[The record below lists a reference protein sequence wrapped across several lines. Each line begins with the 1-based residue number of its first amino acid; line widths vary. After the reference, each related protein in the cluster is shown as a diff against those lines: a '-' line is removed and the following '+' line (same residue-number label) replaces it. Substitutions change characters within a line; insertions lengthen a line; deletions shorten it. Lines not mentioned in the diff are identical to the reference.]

1 MLSLV
6 WDKGFILPNLYQ
18 SQDII
23 EKTNHLN
30 RNGQINCSLN
40 YLYLCC
46 VKSQQQLP
54 QGILFSK
61 A

>member
-1 MLSLV
+1 MRSLA

-30 RNGQINCSLN
+30 KNLI
-40 YLYLCC
+40 
-46 VKSQQQLP
+46 VV
-54 QGILFSK
+54 
-61 A
+61 